1 MMKASSGST
10 SVHKVTKQRTD
21 QGPDQGVP
29 LDHLQHRMQGLLKC
43 SYLFF
48 LDSNLLQV
56 LRQSQGAAV
65 CDRGFGVLWKITIGS
80 YGDFLFKP
88 YSLNSTQTPNNLVH
102 FTFQTLPSDFWTLEL
117 KITVKSK
124 WRSLVV
130 AGRKTKQK

>member
-1 MMKASSGST
+1 M
-10 SVHKVTKQRTD
+10 
-21 QGPDQGVP
+21 
-29 LDHLQHRMQGLLKC
+29 LLP
-43 SYLFF
+43 FF

-65 CDRGFGVLWKITIGS
+65 CDRGFGILWKITTGFG
-80 YGDFLFKP
+80 YFLFKP
-88 YSLNSTQTPNNLVH
+88 HSLNSTQTPNNLVH

-130 AGRKTKQK
+130 AGRKTKQKRNKLPLAVMPSSVPQSLGFALIVQ